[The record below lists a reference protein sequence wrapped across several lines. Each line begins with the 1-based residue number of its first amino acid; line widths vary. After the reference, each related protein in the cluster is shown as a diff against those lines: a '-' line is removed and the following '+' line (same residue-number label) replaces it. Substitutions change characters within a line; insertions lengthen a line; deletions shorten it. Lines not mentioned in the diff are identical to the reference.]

1 MIKKFLKKV
10 MPLTVLNLIVSFMSD
25 LSLFLQYLYDYRI
38 YRKHNGAKLKMNLT
52 QIEGKIIAHYHVLEK
67 GISHPAPKNCFSVPV
82 AENLVKLIN
91 LYDSKT
97 TTRSRQVNVAV
108 EVLKQYQV
116 FSTNKNCLPKELV
129 DQIEKLKVASDFNP
143 GFISYTKE
151 NFFKNNSAAFDE
163 FALSRFSVRDFT
175 EENVEID
182 VLQAAIKVAQKTPS
196 VCNRQTSKVHIL
208 TNKKDIERHLSLQTG
223 NRGFGH
229 KINKLLIITSDI
241 HFFEG
246 PKERNQ
252 AFTDGGMFAMS
263 LLYALHHKKIGAV
276 PLNWAYNRCQDKA
289 LHDLGIVSQ
298 NEKVILFVGVGYVP
312 DSLKVAVSVRRNLD
326 EVVNIV

>member
-1 MIKKFLKKV
+1 MIKKLLKQFI
-10 MPLTVLNLIVSFMSD
+10 PLAILNLVISYKSA
-25 LSLFLQYLYDYRI
+25 LSLFIQYLYDYRI
-38 YRKHNGAKLKMNLT
+38 YRQYNGAKLKMNLA

-67 GISHPAPKNCFSVPV
+67 GISHPTPKNCFSLPV

-91 LYDSKT
+91 LYDSNAL
-97 TTRSRQVNVAV
+97 TRSRQVDVAV

-116 FSTNKNCLPKELV
+116 FSTNRNCIPKDLV
-129 DQIEKLKVASDFNP
+129 DRIEMLNASSEFKP
-143 GFISYTKE
+143 GSISFTKE
-151 NFFKNNSAAFDE
+151 DFFKKSAAAFDQ

-175 EENVEID
+175 EDNLAID
-182 VLQAAIKVAQKTPS
+182 LLQAAIKVAQKTPS
-196 VCNRQTSKVHIL
+196 VCNRQTAKVHIL
-208 TNKKDIERHLSLQTG
+208 THKNDIEHHLALQTG

-263 LLYALHHKKIGAV
+263 LLYALHHQKIGAV
-276 PLNWAYNRCQDKA
+276 TLNWAYSRGQDKA
-289 LHDLGIVSQ
+289 LHDLGIVPK
-298 NEKVILFVGVGYVP
+298 NEKVILFIGVGHVP
-312 DSLKVAVSVRRNLD
+312 EHFKVAVSDRRNLD

>member
-1 MIKKFLKKV
+1 MIKKLLKKFI
-10 MPLTVLNLIVSFMSD
+10 PLPILHLIISFKSG
-25 LSLFLQYLYDYRI
+25 LSLFVQYLYDYQI
-38 YRKHNGAKLKMNLT
+38 YRKHNGAKLKMNLA

-67 GISHPAPKNCFSVPV
+67 GISHPTPKNCFSLPV

-97 TTRSRQVNVAV
+97 ITRSRQVDVAV

-116 FSTNKNCLPKELV
+116 FSTNKNCVPKELV
-129 DQIEKLKVASDFNP
+129 EQIEKLQVASNFNP

-151 NFFKNNSAAFDE
+151 IFFKKSLRTFDE
-163 FALSRFSVRDFT
+163 FALSRSSVRDFT
-175 EENVEID
+175 EENVNID
-182 VLQAAIKVAQKTPS
+182 VLKSAIKVAQKTPS
-196 VCNRQTSKVHIL
+196 VCNRQTAKVHIL
-208 TNKKDIERHLSLQTG
+208 TNKKDIEQHLALQNG

-229 KINKLLIITSDI
+229 KINKLLIVTSDM

-263 LLYALHHKKIGAV
+263 LLYALHHQKIGAV
-276 PLNWAYNRCQDKA
+276 TLNWAYSCRQDKA
-289 LHDLGIVSQ
+289 LHDLGIVPE
-298 NEKVILFVGVGYVP
+298 NEKVILFIGVGHVP
-312 DSLKVAVSVRRNLD
+312 EHFKVAVSDRRNLD
-326 EVVNIV
+326 EIVNIV

>member
-1 MIKKFLKKV
+1 MIKKLLKKFI
-10 MPLTVLNLIVSFMSD
+10 PLPILHLIISFKSG
-25 LSLFLQYLYDYRI
+25 LSLLVQFLYDYRI
-38 YRKHNGAKLKMNLT
+38 YRRHNGAKLKMNLA
-52 QIEGKIIAHYHVLEK
+52 QVEGKIIAHYHVLEK
-67 GISHPAPKNCFSVPV
+67 GISHPTPKNCFSLPV

-97 TTRSRQVNVAV
+97 ITRSRQVDVAV

-116 FSTNKNCLPKELV
+116 FSTNINCVPKELV
-129 DQIEKLKVASDFNP
+129 DQIENLQVACNFNP
-143 GFISYTKE
+143 GSISYTKE
-151 NFFKNNSAAFDE
+151 TFFKNNSAAFDE

-175 EENVEID
+175 EESVEID
-182 VLQAAIKVAQKTPS
+182 VIKSAIRIAQKTPS
-196 VCNRQTSKVHIL
+196 VCNRQTAKVHIL
-208 TNKKDIERHLSLQTG
+208 TNKKDIEQHLALQTG

-263 LLYALHHKKIGAV
+263 LLYALHNQKIGAV
-276 PLNWAYNRCQDKA
+276 TLNWAYSSGQDKA
-289 LHDLGIVSQ
+289 LHSLGIVPQ
-298 NEKVILFVGVGYVP
+298 NEKVILFIGVGQVP
-312 DSLKVAVSVRRNLD
+312 EQFKVAVSDRRNLD